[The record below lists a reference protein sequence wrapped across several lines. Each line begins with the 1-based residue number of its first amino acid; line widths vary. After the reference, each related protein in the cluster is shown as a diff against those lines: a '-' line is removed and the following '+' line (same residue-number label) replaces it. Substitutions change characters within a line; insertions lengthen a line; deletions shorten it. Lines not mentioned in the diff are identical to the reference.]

1 MSATTTRALR
11 LLARYS
17 MARHYGDEHARCKAG
32 AALLEAVNAAFEIH
46 VGTSVDDLLHG
57 QEHGYRPTIRTG
69 EGEDFEVLADLY
81 DFVACMRGLP
91 LRAYR
96 GA

>member
-1 MSATTTRALR
+1 MSATTVRALR

-46 VGTSVDDLLHG
+46 VGTSVDDLLHD
-57 QEHGYRPTIRTG
+57 QERGCRPTILAAM
-69 EGEDFEVLADLY
+69 GEDFEVLADLY

-91 LRAYR
+91 LRAR
-96 GA
+96 RIA